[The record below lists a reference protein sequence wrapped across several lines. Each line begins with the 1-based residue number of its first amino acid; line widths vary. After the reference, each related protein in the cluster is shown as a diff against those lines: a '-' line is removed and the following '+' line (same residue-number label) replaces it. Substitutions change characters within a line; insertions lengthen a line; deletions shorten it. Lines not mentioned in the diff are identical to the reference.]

1 MWQVMV
7 EIKKYY
13 GIEKTLHLYLNHQGG
28 CRFRFQ
34 IKDEEVNE
42 KLSPG
47 VVKLRG
53 NDNGHEVIDISSGSS
68 ENEDVIVNEIVVDV
82 GRQVGP
88 GRGHRPVIICRRPA
102 RLRHPVQ
109 LFSFE
114 KVISKSQAKGGQTL
128 PLPRKIVENFIRRY
142 WRDLNLE
149 VRGTHRSYC
158 CKLLWRPG
166 SDKDK
171 DCHLG
176 KRWYNLVTEME
187 LKRGDRLV
195 FKSIIVGL
203 NVMSVTIHR
212 KGS

>member
-1 MWQVMV
+1 M
-7 EIKKYY
+7 
-13 GIEKTLHLYLNHQGG
+13 
-28 CRFRFQ
+28 
-34 IKDEEVNE
+34 KDEEVNE

-68 ENEDVIVNEIVVDV
+68 ENEDVIVNDGVVDV
-82 GRQVGP
+82 GRQAGP

-102 RLRHPVQ
+102 RLHHPVQ
-109 LFSFE
+109 VFSFE
-114 KVISKSQAKGGQTL
+114 KVISKSQAKGGHTL
-128 PLPRKIVENFIRRY
+128 PIPRKIVENFIRGY

-149 VRGTHRSYC
+149 VRGTCRNYC

-171 DCHLG
+171 DFHLG
-176 KRWYNLVTEME
+176 KRWYNLVTEMD
-187 LKRGDRLV
+187 LKKGDRMV